1 MLIERDAVEAEGAA
15 DVVDAPPPRE
25 YRCGRCGYGAV
36 LRSTRPS
43 CPMCG
48 GRQWE
53 APARGAG
60 LRRLPD

>member
-1 MLIERDAVEAEGAA
+1 MLIERDAIEAEEAA
-15 DVVDAPPPRE
+15 DVVDVPPPRE
-25 YRCGRCGYGAV
+25 YRCGCCGYGAV

-48 GRQWE
+48 GTEWE

-60 LRRLPD
+60 LRPLAD